1 MPNRLKLPSDFDKY
15 NYSKLARSEKNPKNR
30 VRLLAMAN
38 IKAGMTLESIAVVL
52 NVHWKTIQQC
62 LYRFRKEGI
71 SGLYVR
77 STKQKATKLGAD
89 IEKWISQF
97 MEALYSSPVG
107 GRITGKQLHKIVCK
121 EFSVSCSLKTIYNT
135 LYRLNLSWI
144 SCRSKHPKSDT
155 EVQELYKKLCRSGQ
169 IINPRSYTS
178 SYS

>member
-1 MPNRLKLPSDFDKY
+1 MPNPLKLPSDFDKY

-52 NVHWKTIQQC
+52 KVHWKTIQQW
-62 LYRFRKEGI
+62 LYRFRREGI
-71 SGLYVR
+71 FGLYVR
-77 STKQKATKLGAD
+77 STKEKATKLGAD

-107 GRITGKQLHKIVCK
+107 GRITAKQLHKIICK
-121 EFSVSCSLKTIYNT
+121 EFCISCSLKTIYNT
-135 LYRLNLSWI
+135 LHRLNLSWI

-169 IINPRSYTS
+169 IINPRNYTS
-178 SYS
+178 SNS